1 MCTGTGIGRDTR
13 RRAKQQTC
21 FLIYASCPWPIFC
34 KDSASRRQCQE
45 KNEVF
50 FQLVLLRRRLSY
62 QEIVSILITPKS
74 KSNKYTLPL
83 VSYTAIITLIGY
95 SFIVNQVT
103 ASLCGRASTPTPL
116 YIGYAPVKV
125 GGAAIHAKEFHHQSA
140 AYIGDVGAAR
150 GKQHRHLSRDEAKA
164 G

>member
-1 MCTGTGIGRDTR
+1 M
-13 RRAKQQTC
+13 
-21 FLIYASCPWPIFC
+21 
-34 KDSASRRQCQE
+34 
-45 KNEVF
+45 
-50 FQLVLLRRRLSY
+50 VLLRRRLSY
-62 QEIVSILITPKS
+62 QEIAYIRITPKP
-74 KSNKYTLPL
+74 KSSKYTPPL
-83 VSYTAIITLIGY
+83 ISYTAIITLIGY

-103 ASLCGRASTPTPL
+103 ASLCGRVSTLTPL